1 MVLNRDSGAIGTN
14 LTNAFLSTNNLP
26 PPHLT
31 WISGDVSKY
40 PTTESVEYATAVD
53 EVAWVI
59 VEVLSDATAQLAA
72 AQSSA
77 NASWNPT
84 SVISVYY
91 SEARNQQ
98 SVDGIVLNAVRG
110 VMTPVLAEINAAVV
124 AQFLAANSGNA
135 AALTAIATSA
145 PQTISGPVSFSYI
158 NLRPWKDSVAI
169 APTFV
174 GLIYAMILA
183 FNVTMAN
190 FGLRQGLQ
198 RKLRYRSLVMMRI
211 FVPMVAYIVISCMFS
226 MINIPFKLP
235 FGGMGLTRDP
245 YGAGFMIW
253 WCFTFLG
260 MSVLGLCTEIF
271 LSLVGPQF
279 IGFAL
284 VFFIIINVSVANVP
298 IELQVSLFKY
308 GYSMPF
314 YNLRQSYIT
323 IIYNTGKHI
332 ILLKYMGILL
342 AWLAVIFLTFPIWI
356 WMERR
361 QAQKAPAS
369 QGPPGP
375 PGGR

>member
-1 MVLNRDSGAIGTN
+1 MILNRDTGAIGIN
-14 LTNAFLSTNNLP
+14 LTNAFLSTNNDP
-26 PPHLT
+26 SPHLT
-31 WISGDVSKY
+31 WINGNISKY
-40 PTTESVEYATAVD
+40 PTTESVEHATAVD

-59 VEVLSDATAQLAA
+59 IDILSDATAHVTAVQTN
-72 AQSSA
+72 A
-77 NASWNPT
+77 NATWSPT
-84 SVISVYY
+84 SVVKVYY

-98 SVDGIVLNAVRG
+98 SVDGMVLNSVRG
-110 VMTPVLAEINAAVV
+110 IMTPALAEINAAVV
-124 AQFLAANSGNA
+124 GQFLTANFGNVDL
-135 AALTAIATSA
+135 LTAIAKNA
-145 PQTISGPVSFSYI
+145 PQTISGPISSSFI

-190 FGLRQGLQ
+190 FALRQGIQ
-198 RKLRYRSLVMMRI
+198 RKLRYSSLVMMRI
-211 FVPMVAYIVISCMFS
+211 FVPMVAYIIISCMFS

-235 FGGMGLTRDP
+235 FGEMGLTSNP
-245 YGAGFMIW
+245 YGAGFIIW
-253 WCFTFLG
+253 WCFTWLG

-308 GYSMPF
+308 GYAMPF
-314 YNLRQSYIT
+314 YQLRQAYIT
-323 IIYNTGKHI
+323 IIYNVGQHNR
-332 ILLKYMGILL
+332 LLKYMGILL

-356 WMERR
+356 WNERR
-361 QAQKAPAS
+361 QAKNAPAH
-369 QGPPGP
+369 
-375 PGGR
+375 